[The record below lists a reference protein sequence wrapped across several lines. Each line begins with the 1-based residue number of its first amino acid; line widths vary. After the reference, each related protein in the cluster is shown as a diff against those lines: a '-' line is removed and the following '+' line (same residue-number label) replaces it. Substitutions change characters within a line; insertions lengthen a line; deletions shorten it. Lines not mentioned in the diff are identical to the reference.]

1 MSMKKRENL
10 SFRRAARWFQ
20 KVQPE
25 LLPRHKGDIVAV
37 DPKSGRFF
45 VGDDELDVARKAM
58 TALPG
63 TIFGFFRVG
72 YPAVHKFRS
81 SRPRAQWHR

>member
-1 MSMKKRENL
+1 MKKRETL
-10 SFRRAARWFQ
+10 SFRRATRWFR
-20 KVQPE
+20 KVQPR

-37 DPKSGRFF
+37 DPKSGRYF

-58 TALPG
+58 SALPG
-63 TIFGFFRVG
+63 TLFGFFRVG

-81 SRPRAQWHR
+81 VRYRAQRRR